1 MAEAKLRVME
11 AKRPVVEAKPP
22 VVEAKRP
29 VVEAKPPTV
38 GAKPPVVAAKPPVVA
53 AKPPVVETKPP
64 VIEAKPPT
72 VEAKPPKVE
81 AKPPVVEAK
90 PPTVEAKPP
99 AVEAKPPT
107 VEAKPPVVEAKP
119 PTVEAKPPVVEAK
132 PPVVEAKPP
141 TVEAKPPVPEAKP
154 PVVEAKPPAAVE
166 AKPPAVEAKPP
177 VPETEPPIVEAK
189 EALAQRTVFTLA
201 EDFDGKP
208 AARFAEDHADAEK
221 STPESKKK
229 QKQYFMAIAG
239 VLLIGGIA
247 ALQLDKKEVLNQVQ
261 QLQAYASKSNIG
273 QSVLSKYRQLTQSG
287 PFISGAESKEASHT
301 AHHLA
306 QNEASPATYEV
317 SKPLVQDLTTYDE
330 YVCQIRAIQHIEIR
344 SLEKGYLQNVLIDEG
359 QTVKQG
365 QLLFQ
370 IKPNVYEAD
379 VEKSEAEVQLS
390 QIELEN
396 NQALVAKDIIS
407 PTEAAMSAAKLN
419 KVKAELELAKTHLGF
434 TEIRAPFDGL
444 IGRFGDIRLGSL
456 LEENQ
461 LLTTLSDNHRLW
473 VYFNV
478 PEAIYLDYIQHIQKG
493 ASQKVKLELA
503 NKEIYPE
510 PGTIE
515 VIQSDFSSTS
525 GNIAFRASFS
535 NPKAILRYG
544 QTGKILWP
552 KTINHAIIVPQK
564 STFEILDKRF
574 IFVVDKSGVIHERAI
589 KVCSEQPNVYIIESG
604 IGPDEMFL
612 LERQNKLNKGDK
624 IRFKLIDPQRA
635 IESLKLYAE

>member
-1 MAEAKLRVME
+1 MAEAKLCVM
-11 AKRPVVEAKPP
+11 EAKPP
-22 VVEAKRP
+22 VVEAKSR
-29 VVEAKPPTV
+29 VMEAKS
-38 GAKPPVVAAKPPVVA
+38 
-53 AKPPVVETKPP
+53 PVVETKPP
-64 VIEAKPPT
+64 AVAAKPRAVEAKLPAIEAKLP
-72 VEAKPPKVE
+72 AIE

-90 PPTVEAKPP
+90 PPA
-99 AVEAKPPT
+99 
-107 VEAKPPVVEAKP
+107 
-119 PTVEAKPPVVEAK
+119 VEAKPPVVEAK

-141 TVEAKPPVPEAKP
+141 VVEAKP
-154 PVVEAKPPAAVE
+154 PVVEAKPPVVEAKPPVVEAKPPVVEAKPPVVEAKPPVVEAKPPVVEAKPPSVE

-177 VPETEPPIVEAK
+177 VVEAKPTVVEAKPPVVEAEPPIVEAK
-189 EALAQRTVFTLA
+189 EALAQRTVFKLA
-201 EDFDGKP
+201 EDSDGKP
-208 AARFAEDHADAEK
+208 AAKLAEDHADAEK

-273 QSVLSKYRQLTQSG
+273 QSVLSKYRQLTQSI
-287 PFISGAESKEASHT
+287 PSLSGSDSKEASHT
-301 AHHLA
+301 TNHLA
-306 QNEASPATYEV
+306 LSEASPTTYEV